1 LIELLVVIAIIAIL
15 AALLLPALTKAKDQA
30 LAAQCQANLKQIG
43 LAGTMYA
50 HDNNDSYHYL
60 RDSSGP
66 YLPNDGQWTANPR
79 KYSVNDK
86 NEVAADTS
94 APQTIFTGTHF
105 VRDTRLIP
113 W

>member
-1 LIELLVVIAIIAIL
+1 MGIAA
-15 AALLLPALTKAKDQA
+15 TAKDIVS
-30 LAAQCQANLKQIG
+30 LN
-43 LAGTMYA
+43 
-50 HDNNDSYHYL
+50 
-60 RDSSGP
+60 
-66 YLPNDGQWTANPR
+66 R